1 MSDVQITPLEEG
13 AYGVEV
19 VEGNSR
25 TGHRV
30 TIPPAY
36 LEGLG
41 LGDADPE
48 TVIRESF
55 AFLLESE
62 PPSSILREMSLDAI
76 ERYFPEYREEL
87 PRRLAR

>member
-1 MSDVQITPLEEG
+1 MSDVRVTPLEEG

-19 VEGNSR
+19 VEGNTR
-25 TGHRV
+25 TNHRV
-30 TIPPAY
+30 TIPEAY

-41 LGDADPE
+41 LGDADLE
-48 TVIRESF
+48 TVIRETF
-55 AFLLESE
+55 AFLLERE
-62 PPSSILREMSLDAI
+62 PPSSILRDFSLDAT

>member
-1 MSDVQITPLEEG
+1 MSDVRVTPLEEG

-19 VEGNSR
+19 VEGNTR
-25 TGHRV
+25 TNHRV

-36 LEGLG
+36 LDGLG

-48 TVIRESF
+48 TVVRESF
-55 AFLLESE
+55 SFLLERE
-62 PPSSILREMSLDAI
+62 PPSSILKDFSVEAI

-87 PRRLAR
+87 PRRLGR